1 MAMFINQDFS
11 DLFAE
16 LNAAGVR
23 YLLVGGY
30 ALAVHSRPRFTKDL
44 DVWIE
49 PNPQNAARVYEA
61 LVRFGAPLQH
71 FTIDDLQQPGMV
83 VQIGLPPSRVDLLTS
98 IDGVDFNEAWLG
110 RTEFRYGANDIQV
123 IGVAHLIQNKRSSG
137 RAQDVADVELLE
149 KDQSE

>member
-16 LNAAGVR
+16 LNAANAR

-44 DVWIE
+44 DIWIE
-49 PNPQNAARVYEA
+49 PTPENAARVHAA

-71 FTIDDLQQPGMV
+71 FSIEDLQQPGIV
-83 VQIGLPPSRVDLLTS
+83 IQIGLPPSRVDLLTS
-98 IDGVDFNEAWLG
+98 IDGVDFDEAWPG
-110 RTEFRYGANDIQV
+110 RTMFQYGTNAIQV
-123 IGVAHLIQNKRSSG
+123 IGVSQLIQNKRASG
-137 RAQDVADVELLE
+137 RAQDLADVELLE
-149 KDQSE
+149 RDQHE